1 MGDVLL
7 TARMGQIFLRFRQ
20 PILTRNVP
28 FRKGDAE
35 REVIQPGHSCPL
47 PKRQPT
53 PGVESAG
60 EFDLHDA
67 LALAGLKRQPS
78 YSLLIQIECNGHVTN
93 MTLTIRPVKHNV
105 PRPRRVLV
113 GAGTMKK
120 HLPS

>member
-1 MGDVLL
+1 MTPKSPYPSRSPRSRLH
-7 TARMGQIFLRFRQ
+7 
-20 PILTRNVP
+20 
-28 FRKGDAE
+28 
-35 REVIQPGHSCPL
+35 PG
-47 PKRQPT
+47 
-53 PGVESAG
+53 
-60 EFDLHDA
+60 A